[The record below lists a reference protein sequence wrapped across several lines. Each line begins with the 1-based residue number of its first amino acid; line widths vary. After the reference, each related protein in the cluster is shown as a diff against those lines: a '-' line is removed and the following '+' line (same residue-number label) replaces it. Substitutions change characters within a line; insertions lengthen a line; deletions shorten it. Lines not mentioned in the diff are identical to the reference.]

1 MPMGDKNMIGSTA
14 MFFVCIS
21 AWIFLK
27 EPIDKLNMINILII
41 IGGIVFIVQPPFIF
55 QNDYLLYSEDRY
67 ALYAAIA
74 AIAHAI
80 LIEPNTMVILRSLKG
95 NNLKSIVICLIK
107 N

>member
-1 MPMGDKNMIGSTA
+1 MIGSTA

-21 AWIFLK
+21 AWLFLK
-27 EPIDKLNMINILII
+27 EPIDKLNMINIMII

-55 QNDYLLYSEDRY
+55 KNEYLLYSEDKY

-74 AIAHAI
+74 AIGHAI

-95 NNLKSIVICLIK
+95 MNC
-107 N
+107 